1 MLQSLKNIFSGDQSI
16 NLEDNNNEIDILSGL
31 MIEAANTDGKI
42 TQEELNKISHSLINT
57 FKEDPKIVEES
68 LTKAYENKDNS
79 KSLYFYTSKLNKSY
93 SDEKKIKLIE
103 VLWEVILSDNEIH
116 DFETNLIRRL
126 AGLMYISDV
135 ECGNAKIR
143 AGKKVLIK

>member
-1 MLQSLKNIFSGDQSI
+1 MLQSIKNIFSGEQSI
-16 NLEDNNNEIDILSGL
+16 NLNDENKEIDILSGL

-57 FKEDPKIVEES
+57 FKEDPKTVEES
-68 LTKAYENKDNS
+68 LNKAFENKDNS
-79 KSLYFYTSKLNKSY
+79 RSLYFYTSKLNKSY

-103 VLWEVILSDNEIH
+103 VLWEIILSDNEIH

-143 AGKKVLIK
+143 AGKKV

>member
-93 SDEKKIKLIE
+93 SDEKKIQLIE
-103 VLWEVILSDNEIH
+103 VLWEIILADNEVH

-126 AGLMYISDV
+126 AGLLYISDV

-143 AGKKVLIK
+143 ASNRNHK